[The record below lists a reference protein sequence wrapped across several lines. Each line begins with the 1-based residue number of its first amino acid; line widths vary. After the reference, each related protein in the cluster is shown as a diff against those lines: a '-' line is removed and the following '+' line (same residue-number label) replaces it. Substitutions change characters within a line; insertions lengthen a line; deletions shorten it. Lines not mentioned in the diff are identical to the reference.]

1 MLLCYEPDTAYGLHP
16 IRRIS
21 DESALA
27 VEIDFTWSLGFG
39 YVEPGRAPIPLSSRI
54 SLIMFEF
61 SSCLFADS
69 DMNLGAVR
77 ALWEHTHDHTQC
89 LDALPPTL
97 VTDIDRD
104 VRELYTRSGAVRD
117 VIFSQRYRLRSLERE
132 YDDHR
137 LIHDML
143 VQQAAMQRKL

>member
-1 MLLCYEPDTAYGLHP
+1 M
-16 IRRIS
+16 S
-21 DESALA
+21 
-27 VEIDFTWSLGFG
+27 
-39 YVEPGRAPIPLSSRI
+39 GRQ
-54 SLIMFEF
+54 
-61 SSCLFADS
+61 
-69 DMNLGAVR
+69 GAVR

-132 YDDHR
+132 KER
-137 LIHDML
+137 ATVTFGALWRPML
-143 VQQAAMQRKL
+143 ALEA